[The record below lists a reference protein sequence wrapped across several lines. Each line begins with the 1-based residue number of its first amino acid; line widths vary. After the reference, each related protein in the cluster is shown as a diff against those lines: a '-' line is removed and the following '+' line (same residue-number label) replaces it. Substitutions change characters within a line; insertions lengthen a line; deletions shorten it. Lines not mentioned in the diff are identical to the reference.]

1 MTQQNTD
8 QGQEQKPDIPEP
20 EAPRISFEDACALLK
35 RHGRLVSED
44 DLELVVLVT
53 LHNEFMRLT
62 HKNLKEHRNLSEE
75 QDKKHQA
82 ALKEIMNLSVE
93 KMRKAIAAEKDA
105 FSAAVRNVALENVTA
120 LISQHQKD
128 MAEHR
133 QTVRFCTFMCCACLG
148 LIIFIF
154 MRWL

>member
-20 EAPRISFEDACALLK
+20 EAPHISFEDACALLK

-62 HKNLKEHRNLSEE
+62 HENLTAHRNLSEE

-133 QTVRFCTFMCCACLG
+133 QTVRLCTFMCCACLV